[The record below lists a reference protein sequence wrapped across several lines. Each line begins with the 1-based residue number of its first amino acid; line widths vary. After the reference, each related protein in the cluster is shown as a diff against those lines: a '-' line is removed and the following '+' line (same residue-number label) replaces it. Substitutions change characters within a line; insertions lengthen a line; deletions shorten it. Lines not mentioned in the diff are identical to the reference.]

1 MIRVMIVEDDPMVA
15 HINTEYINRVENF
28 QVVKHVSNGMEALN
42 YLKSGAKIDLII
54 LDVYMPKMDGIK
66 MLEELRL
73 TYHEVDVIFV
83 TAAKEKKIIQRGLQL
98 GAVDYLIKP
107 FTAERITAALEKY
120 MSRYELFTL
129 ATDVNQSEIDRLF
142 EKPSVQQLPKGI
154 HPITLERIQTYL
166 ANSDEKV
173 IDTHKMVKEFAF
185 SMVTLRVY
193 LDYLVTQNELE
204 KETQYGNVGRP
215 SYVYKKLK

>member
-28 QVVKHVSNGMEALN
+28 QVVKHVSNGIEALN

-98 GAVDYLIKP
+98 G
-107 FTAERITAALEKY
+107 R
-120 MSRYELFTL
+120 
-129 ATDVNQSEIDRLF
+129 
-142 EKPSVQQLPKGI
+142 G
-154 HPITLERIQTYL
+154 
-166 ANSDEKV
+166 
-173 IDTHKMVKEFAF
+173 
-185 SMVTLRVY
+185 
-193 LDYLVTQNELE
+193 
-204 KETQYGNVGRP
+204 
-215 SYVYKKLK
+215 

>member
-28 QVVKHVSNGMEALN
+28 QVVKHVSNGIEALN

-83 TAAKEKKIIQRGLQL
+83 TAAKEKKIIQRGL
-98 GAVDYLIKP
+98 
-107 FTAERITAALEKY
+107 
-120 MSRYELFTL
+120 
-129 ATDVNQSEIDRLF
+129 
-142 EKPSVQQLPKGI
+142 
-154 HPITLERIQTYL
+154 
-166 ANSDEKV
+166 
-173 IDTHKMVKEFAF
+173 
-185 SMVTLRVY
+185 
-193 LDYLVTQNELE
+193 
-204 KETQYGNVGRP
+204 
-215 SYVYKKLK
+215 